1 MKRPTQIDHES
12 RKRKKTHEEA
22 PCEPPPALLDLL
34 DFTGV
39 ELGESSEVA
48 TRFDRIAKALLQ
60 EYHIE
65 LTNEEGTTHEYNILE
80 LEFYLKADGHGDPFT
95 HGSEEQKIS
104 GNWYF
109 HRAPRRS
116 ANPDHSATSLTGY
129 RGGTRKG
136 LDLTIGKPPVSAT
149 TSPYFSC
156 AATATTS
163 NNIDIRGGILFRTI
177 QRRDNSSQVISGP
190 SLLVDE
196 ILRASSVQKIPEL
209 VDQKW
214 GGDRSAFRSS
224 TKSSTVLR
232 LTCSTSNRDL
242 TVYRSP
248 RIGLDL
254 SHPGTA
260 AAPSDKRVTYL
271 SRAYRYFVQPA
282 LLTANGRCQTLL
294 GVYEQSADDGLSEEK
309 MHRRISELTGI
320 KLQTV
325 EKYLRDYQ
333 TGISDGDLTIFI
345 GPSGKGVCSS
355 PSRYLQMMGAL
366 RTFQQS

>member
-1 MKRPTQIDHES
+1 M
-12 RKRKKTHEEA
+12 
-22 PCEPPPALLDLL
+22 
-34 DFTGV
+34 
-39 ELGESSEVA
+39 
-48 TRFDRIAKALLQ
+48 
-60 EYHIE
+60 
-65 LTNEEGTTHEYNILE
+65 
-80 LEFYLKADGHGDPFT
+80 
-95 HGSEEQKIS
+95 
-104 GNWYF
+104 
-109 HRAPRRS
+109 
-116 ANPDHSATSLTGY
+116 TGY

-136 LDLTIGKPPVSAT
+136 LDLTIGNPLLASTA
-149 TSPYFSC
+149 TSPYFSS
-156 AATATTS
+156 AATS
-163 NNIDIRGGILFRTI
+163 SDIVDIRGGILLRTI
-177 QRRDNSSQVISGP
+177 QRRDDLSKVISGP

-196 ILRASSVQKIPEL
+196 ILRASSVQKISEL

-214 GGDRSAFRSS
+214 GGDRSAFRTSP
-224 TKSSTVLR
+224 KSSTVLR
-232 LTCSTSNRDL
+232 LTSSTPNRDL

-254 SHPGTA
+254 SHPGTTA
-260 AAPSDKRVTYL
+260 AASDKRVTYL

-294 GVYEQSADDGLSEEK
+294 GVYEHSIDDGLSEEK

-333 TGISDGDLTIFI
+333 TGISDGDLTVFI

-366 RTFQQS
+366 RTFQQT

>member
-1 MKRPTQIDHES
+1 MKRRAETDHES
-12 RKRKKTHEEA
+12 RKRKKTYAGA
-22 PCEPPPALLDLL
+22 PSDLSLYDLL
-34 DFTGV
+34 DFTSI
-39 ELGESSEVA
+39 ELSESSEVA

-65 LTNEEGTTHEYNILE
+65 LTNEEGTTREYNILE

-95 HGSEEQKIS
+95 HGSEEQKVS

-116 ANPDHSATSLTGY
+116 TNPDHSATSLTGY

-136 LDLTIGKPPVSAT
+136 LDLTIGKPLLASTA
-149 TSPYFSC
+149 TSPYFSS
-156 AATATTS
+156 TTTS
-163 NNIDIRGGILFRTI
+163 SSTVDIRGGILLRTI
-177 QRRDNSSQVISGP
+177 QRRDDLSKVISGP

-196 ILRASSVQKIPEL
+196 ILRASLVQKIPEL
-209 VDQKW
+209 VDQRW
-214 GGDRSAFRSS
+214 GGDRTAFRSS
-224 TKSSTVLR
+224 PKSSTVLR
-232 LTCSTSNRDL
+232 LTCSTPNRDL

-294 GVYEQSADDGLSEEK
+294 GVYEQSVDDGLSEEK
-309 MHRRISELTGI
+309 LHRRISELTGI

>member
-1 MKRPTQIDHES
+1 MKRPTQTDHES
-12 RKRKKTHEEA
+12 RKRKKTHAEA
-22 PCEPPPALLDLL
+22 PCAPPPALLDLL
-34 DFTGV
+34 DFTSV

-116 ANPDHSATSLTGY
+116 ANPDHIATSLTGY

-136 LDLTIGKPPVSAT
+136 LDLTIGKPPISAA

-163 NNIDIRGGILFRTI
+163 DDVDIRGGILLRTI
-177 QRRDNSSQVISGP
+177 QRRDKSSQVISGP

-196 ILRASSVQKIPEL
+196 LLRASSVQKIPEL

-232 LTCSTSNRDL
+232 LTYSASNRDL

-254 SHPGTA
+254 SHP
-260 AAPSDKRVTYL
+260 
-271 SRAYRYFVQPA
+271 AYRYFVQPA

-309 MHRRISELTGI
+309 MRRRISELTGI

-333 TGISDGDLTIFI
+333 TGVSDGDLTIFI